1 MKQILKLFL
10 LIIFT
15 TQLAS
20 AQTTSNPT
28 ISTEVCKAFNSL
40 DIYTSN
46 NLTTIQNYLQKSY
59 FPTIKISGKNDNQF
73 KYYIGKYQYAFGL
86 KITGQ
91 INVETLKLFKSQ
103 NNCFDLERKFLEM
116 ESSVPVFFKSQAEIL
131 FDILN
136 LYYYQANGL

>member
-10 LIIFT
+10 LIFFT
-15 TQLAS
+15 TQLVT

-28 ISTEVCKAFNSL
+28 ISAEFCKAFNSL
-40 DIYTSN
+40 DIYTKN
-46 NLTTIQNYLQKSY
+46 NLATTQQFLKNSY
-59 FPTIKISGKNDNQF
+59 FPKIIISGENDSQF

-86 KITGQ
+86 RVTGQ
-91 INVETLKLFKSQ
+91 INEETLKLFKTQ

-131 FDILN
+131 LDILN
-136 LYYYQANGL
+136 LYFYQANGL